1 MSASLPPA
9 ESPGLLLWRVTLAWQ
24 RAITAALR
32 PLDLTHVQ
40 FVLLASTWWL
50 TENES
55 VPPTQRRIAD
65 HAGTDAMMTSQV
77 LRALE
82 ARGLVERRPDPVDA
96 RARSVRPTPS
106 GERLAREAVAV
117 VEAIDHDF
125 FAPVGSRDA
134 VALLTRLA
142 PDRSR
147 STPRE
152 S

>member
-1 MSASLPPA
+1 MKKSLPPA

-32 PLDLTHVQ
+32 PLGLTHVQ

-50 TENES
+50 AENEP

-82 ARGLVERRPDPVDA
+82 SRSLVERRPDPIDA
-96 RARSVRPTPS
+96 RARSVRPTAA

-134 VALLTRLA
+134 VTLLTRLA
-142 PDRSR
+142 PVNADRH
-147 STPRE
+147 P
-152 S
+152 